1 MGPIFYP
8 YTSTLLLVLVSQN
21 MNTYRIYMEPHQVE
35 FLLRND
41 YYLPQHSEVLTI
53 VFFYLN
59 FVLTFES
66 LCLLNNPL

>member
-1 MGPIFYP
+1 
-8 YTSTLLLVLVSQN
+8 